1 MKRVA
6 LLALFG
12 MAIVAVSVTQTSG
25 AKEAT
30 TTSKSKAT
38 AAKYL
43 VIAPH
48 TAEQCAKAL
57 DGVSAAGTLN
67 KWNFGCLDN
76 DHTGYLMVSATSTE
90 QALAYVPADE
100 RSSARAV
107 KLHQF
112 TSAELK
118 DIHAHMAS
126 AESK

>member
-12 MAIVAVSVTQTSG
+12 MAIVALSVTQMSS
-25 AKEAT
+25 AKEAAST
-30 TTSKSKAT
+30 TKSKAT

-57 DGVSAAGTLN
+57 DDVSTAGSLN
-67 KWNFGCLDN
+67 KWNFGCLDG
-76 DHTGYLMVSATSTE
+76 DHTGYLMVTATSAE
-90 QALAYVPADE
+90 QALANVPADE
-100 RSSARAV
+100 RAGARAV

-112 TSAELK
+112 TAAELK
-118 DIHAHMAS
+118 DIHAHMA
-126 AESK
+126 ENH